1 MIKSV
6 YIPYVWKL
14 SPEAAFAARA
24 HGDMTRLGHNLREQT
39 QAAESELNALLADG
53 YSVIAVQALDTSR
66 EAGLIVV
73 LHKVDEV
80 TDDDIEFPF

>member
-24 HGDMTRLGHNLREQT
+24 HGDMTRLGQNLRGET
-39 QAAESELNALLADG
+39 QAAESELNTLLAEG
-53 YSVIAVQALDTSR
+53 YSVIAAQTLDTSR
-66 EAGLIVV
+66 EAGLVVV
-73 LHKVDEV
+73 LYKADEES
-80 TDDDIEFPF
+80 DDIFPF